1 MEIFNAQQKR
11 TFSDS
16 LVLRSQNF
24 RVRLNLFIQNAVLV
38 GLRRHDC
45 MFVLYRY
52 KKRIQNAMTARNGL
66 IMGFIQE
73 FFKYFDN

>member
-38 GLRRHDC
+38 GYDVMIVCLSC
-45 MFVLYRY
+45 TGTKSV
-52 KKRIQNAMTARNGL
+52 
-66 IMGFIQE
+66 
-73 FFKYFDN
+73 FKML